1 MAAAAVYQRKTE
13 VISSVPFTSD
23 SLVLSLYDNG
33 SIDGDTVSVVLNG
46 KVIIARKGLTT
57 NAIRAIIQVTPEMGD
72 SLQLIMYAENLGSIA
87 PNTGLL
93 IVQDGDKRHEIRFSG
108 DMQKSSAIIFR
119 RQRS

>member
-1 MAAAAVYQRKTE
+1 
-13 VISSVPFTSD
+13 
-23 SLVLSLYDNG
+23 
-33 SIDGDTVSVVLNG
+33 
-46 KVIIARKGLTT
+46 
-57 NAIRAIIQVTPEMGD
+57 
-72 SLQLIMYAENLGSIA
+72 MYAENLGRIA